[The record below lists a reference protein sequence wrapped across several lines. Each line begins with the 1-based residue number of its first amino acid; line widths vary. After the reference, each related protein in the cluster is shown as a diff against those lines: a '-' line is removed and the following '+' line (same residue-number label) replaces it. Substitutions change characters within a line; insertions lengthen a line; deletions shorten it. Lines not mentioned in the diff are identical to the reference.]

1 MPVHYK
7 GVKAPHV
14 GLRIPLAMLSVRLF
28 ECVAL
33 DLRYKE
39 TAQNPTRTRRP
50 FRASARVGDFSPI
63 WIAALGAHVRN
74 TLLKTGFAAPVCL

>member
-28 ECVAL
+28 ECAAL

-39 TAQNPTRTRRP
+39 TAQNPTRTRSP
-50 FRASARVGDFSPI
+50 LGGSVG
-63 WIAALGAHVRN
+63 
-74 TLLKTGFAAPVCL
+74 